1 MAKTLTGSKKLS
13 ETIKNRRQELGLTIE
28 EAASRA
34 NVGSKTWWRYESGE
48 SIRNDKIKGIC
59 KALNWHTLPEEN
71 ECEKLF
77 DIEKYKKHEAWSEYI
92 CENYGEAAAV
102 SFAIGC
108 DILTDNIEEDIC
120 SLSSYPR
127 GTHIGQLPAS
137 MLEGSLPE
145 QFLMRYDYE
154 FLCCLKFTIKTLKTS
169 AHHNIPIVAHTVMQ
183 ELALYL
189 IVQESEILM
198 EAMAQE
204 MEDYGIEDDGYWKDW
219 IFDVFDDMDLVTFL
233 YSDIYLPHSSSYHF
247 DNWTKEQFYMPLEDQ

>member
-1 MAKTLTGSKKLS
+1 MTRRYKYSTYNSKNHTSPYRAGVVFTIVENMIASYSCPSKRQHCPYECGMLTSILS
-13 ETIKNRRQELGLTIE
+13 YCTHPHRKQNLGWTSQPRFIL
-28 EAASRA
+28 
-34 NVGSKTWWRYESGE
+34 
-48 SIRNDKIKGIC
+48 
-59 KALNWHTLPEEN
+59 
-71 ECEKLF
+71 LF
-77 DIEKYKKHEAWSEYI
+77 AVSYI

-169 AHHNIPIVAHTVMQ
+169 AHHNIPIVAHTVM
-183 ELALYL
+183 
-189 IVQESEILM
+189 
-198 EAMAQE
+198 
-204 MEDYGIEDDGYWKDW
+204 
-219 IFDVFDDMDLVTFL
+219 
-233 YSDIYLPHSSSYHF
+233 
-247 DNWTKEQFYMPLEDQ
+247 